1 MTYMFASQTSSYAA
15 NNGHMFYQYNQ
26 MNNDYISQKDIY
38 YTLRHRTLKWV
49 GKFNNHVLGCN
60 NTVFKLGNPSPCH
73 KILNLTLL
81 DIY

>member
-1 MTYMFASQTSSYAA
+1 MTCMFASQTSSYAA

-49 GKFNNHVLGCN
+49 GKFNNMCWVATILFLSLGIRHPAI
-60 NTVFKLGNPSPCH
+60 KYL
-73 KILNLTLL
+73 ILP
-81 DIY
+81 Y

>member
-49 GKFNNHVLGCN
+49 GKFNMCWVATILFLSLGIRHPAI
-60 NTVFKLGNPSPCH
+60 KYL
-73 KILNLTLL
+73 ILP
-81 DIY
+81 Y